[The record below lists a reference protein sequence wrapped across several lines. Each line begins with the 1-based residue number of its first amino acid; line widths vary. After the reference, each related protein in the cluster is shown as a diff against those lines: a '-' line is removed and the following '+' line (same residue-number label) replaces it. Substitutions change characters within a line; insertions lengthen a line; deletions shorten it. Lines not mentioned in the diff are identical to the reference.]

1 MVSGISDVS
10 ALQVL
15 RATQAFKNAIKS
27 TLDTNSGEKIEDPEV
42 MLSLS
47 KESREAMSG
56 QRINPVKTEENILSK
71 KDEQISE
78 IKDFANKY
86 GITDIDNEDID
97 YAIRYGRSIL
107 VDRVG

>member
-10 ALQVL
+10 ALQIL

-27 TLDTNSGEKIEDPEV
+27 TLDTNLGEKIEDPEV

-47 KESREAMSG
+47 KESREAISG
-56 QRINPVKTEENILSK
+56 QRVNPVKTEENIISK
-71 KDEQISE
+71 KNDQIDEIRN
-78 IKDFANKY
+78 FASKY
-86 GITDIDNEDID
+86 GINDIDNEDID